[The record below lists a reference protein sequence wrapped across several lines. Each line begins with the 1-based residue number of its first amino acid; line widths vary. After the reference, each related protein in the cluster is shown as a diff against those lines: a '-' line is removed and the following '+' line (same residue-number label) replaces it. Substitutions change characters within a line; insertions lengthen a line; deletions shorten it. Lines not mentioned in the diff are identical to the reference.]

1 VSVASD
7 HRPELFVTLSTPWA
21 IRNYFHTGIIRELA
35 EIADVTVLATP
46 HLGACLRRDG
56 HASYVKIAE
65 WESGP
70 EPLSWRL
77 GRQLRK
83 KVFME
88 TREIQTERIWRRYA
102 RRPLYQRLSAPLLA
116 AATRTVNGSR
126 GLSMAQ
132 SLDLRVNKSDVFSEQ
147 FAGGR
152 RALLFATHADTYFEE
167 AVLRSAQANGIP
179 AALMVLSW
187 DHLSTKVVLGR
198 QYSRILVWTDLQR
211 DEVLAS
217 YPWYQQDQL
226 RVVGIPH
233 YDLYFKPNPSSRT
246 DWCNK
251 HGLDPSKRTLVY
263 YSMPQI
269 RHGTQHLIV
278 GAMAEAIAEGSGL
291 PSDLQILIKCHP
303 FDDPTR
309 YAQVCARYPFVRVL
323 PTTLGPGVDPMK
335 WLPDPDEIATSRDC
349 LAFADVTAN
358 IYSTVTIEAALF
370 DKPIVHIA
378 FDPVPVPAGR
388 VPCREYY
395 NFTHFKPIVETNA
408 STLAYSQKELHEAV
422 SHALANPAERAA
434 ERRTLAAR
442 FLGPMDGRS
451 SERVVAE
458 MRELLLKDSAS
469 RRNGTRTSRAPAQRG
484 QKV

>member
-1 VSVASD
+1 MPAPQD
-7 HRPELFVTLSTPWA
+7 HGRRLFVTLSTPWA
-21 IRNYFHTGIIRELA
+21 IRNYFHTGIIRALSESA
-35 EIADVTVLATP
+35 EVTVLATP
-46 HLGACLRRDG
+46 YLAACLRRDG
-56 HASYVKIAE
+56 HDAYVNIAE

-102 RRPLYQRLSAPLLA
+102 RRPLYQRISAPLLA
-116 AATRTVNGSR
+116 AATRTVSASR

-132 SLDLRVNKSDVFSEQ
+132 SIDLRVNRSDVFSEE
-147 FAGGR
+147 FGDGR
-152 RALLFATHADTYFEE
+152 GALLFATHADTYFEE
-167 AVLRSAQANGIP
+167 AVLRSAQAKGIP
-179 AALMVLSW
+179 ATLMVLSW

-198 QYSRILVWTDLQR
+198 SYDRILVWTDLQR
-211 DEVLAS
+211 EEVLSS
-217 YPWYQQDQL
+217 YPWYGYDQV

-233 YDLYFKPNPSSRT
+233 YDLYFRPNTSSRAE
-246 DWCNK
+246 WCKK
-251 HGLDPSKRTLVY
+251 HGLDAGKRTLVY
-263 YSMPQI
+263 YSMPQV
-269 RHGTQHLIV
+269 RHASQDLII
-278 GAMAEAIAEGSGL
+278 GAMAAQISEGSEL
-291 PSDLQILIKCHP
+291 PRDLQILIKCHP

-309 YAQVCARYPFVRVL
+309 YVDVCARYPFVRVL
-323 PTTLGPGVDPMK
+323 PTTLPPGVDPMK
-335 WLPDPDEIATSRDC
+335 WLPDADEIATSRDC

-378 FDPVPVPAGR
+378 LHPVPVPPGR

-408 STLAYSQKELHEAV
+408 STLAFSQKELHVAV
-422 SHALANPAERAA
+422 THALANPHERAA
-434 ERRTLAAR
+434 ERRALAAR
-442 FLGPMDGRS
+442 FLGPMDGKS

-458 MRELLLKDSAS
+458 L
-469 RRNGTRTSRAPAQRG
+469 RNALFGTRAAGVNRG
-484 QKV
+484 KSARKRVERGEKV